1 MPPSEAVTPP
11 PDFPSAIAT
20 HAGQALGAPDLIRLE
35 SGLYALRF
43 EVMKASSARAA
54 LEHLLATGRVTP
66 GGTVIDSSSGIYA
79 CALAMACH
87 EFGLGCYIVG
97 STTIDPVLRA
107 QLAMLGAELEQM
119 PPSDSLRADQDRRV
133 ARVHQ
138 LLARHPDW
146 HWMRQYHDAVH
157 RRGYLPLARHV
168 GRLLA
173 RAGARRV
180 NLVAPVGSGV
190 SSAALARGLADAGL
204 ATSLTGVQPFGSV
217 TFGSE
222 RVEDPDML
230 IAGIGSS
237 IPFENVH
244 HELYEEIHWVSYRVG
259 RAGAVSLCRDHAL
272 FAGLSSG
279 AAYAVARDVVG
290 RGPAVSPASGP
301 GERAVLMLCPD
312 TGHRYLDPVFTATDS
327 VPHVSDFMPHRLDGR
342 ERQPRL
348 PWSAVQWGGR
358 VPPRSSP
365 GEHRVAGT

>member
-1 MPPSEAVTPP
+1 MSPSESVTSQTDLPA
-11 PDFPSAIAT
+11 AIAT

-35 SGLYALRF
+35 PGLYALRF
-43 EVMKASSARAA
+43 EVMKARSARAA
-54 LEHLLATGRVTP
+54 LEHLLAEGRITP

-87 EFGLGCYIVG
+87 EFGLKCYIIG

-107 QLAMLGAELEQM
+107 QLAMMGAELEQM

-138 LLARHPDW
+138 LLSRHPEW

-157 RRGYLPLARHV
+157 RLGYRPLARSV

-173 RAGARRV
+173 RAGARHV

-190 SSAALARGLADAGL
+190 SSAAIATGLTEAGL
-204 ATSLTGVQPFGSV
+204 SASLTGVQPFGSV

-222 RVEDPDML
+222 RVDDPDML

-237 IPFENVH
+237 ITFENVH
-244 HELYEEIHWVSYRVG
+244 HDLYEEIHWVSYRVG

-279 AAYAVARDVVG
+279 AAYAVARDALS
-290 RGPAVSPASGP
+290 RGPEEPAGCRPAP
-301 GERAVLMLCPD
+301 GAVLMLCPD
-312 TGHRYLDPVFTATDS
+312 TGHRYLDPVFTATES
-327 VPHVSDFMPHRLDGR
+327 VPHVSDFAPHRLD
-342 ERQPRL
+342 ERGQTPRL
-348 PWSAVQWGGR
+348 PWSSVRWGGR
-358 VPPRSSP
+358 IPQEPSHGASP
-365 GEHRVAGT
+365 GPG